1 MKRIDVASY
10 YGVKWA
16 YEGTFEGGLKKLGL
30 KDKGVGISPMKY
42 TKGLIP
48 TKVHAELQYL
58 ISLVEKGELVIPDT
72 QEKLDAFVTP
82 PIEFPF

>member
-1 MKRIDVASY
+1 M
-10 YGVKWA
+10 
-16 YEGTFEGGLKKLGL
+16 KKLGL